1 MIDLLDQKK
10 ELKARSSPKAAPTNA
25 PINIVGFVVVLFV
38 VAVVELVVVA
48 VVERVA
54 LLVVRRVVARYG
66 GGVRRHSNGGGVHG
80 DGGGVGC

>member
-1 MIDLLDQKK
+1 MDKFTGSK

-38 VAVVELVVVA
+38 VVAVVELVA
-48 VVERVA
+48 LLVA
-54 LLVVRRVVARYG
+54 LLVVVRYG
-66 GGVRRHSNGGGVHG
+66 DGVRRRSNGGGVHG

>member
-1 MIDLLDQKK
+1 MDRFTGSK

-38 VAVVELVVVA
+38 VVVVGVLVVVA
-48 VVERVA
+48 VVELVA
-54 LLVVRRVVARYG
+54 LLVVAHYD

-80 DGGGVGC
+80 DGGVGC

>member
-1 MIDLLDQKK
+1 MDRFTGSK

-38 VAVVELVVVA
+38 VAVVELV
-48 VVERVA
+48 A
-54 LLVVRRVVARYG
+54 LLVVRRVVACYGDGVRRHNNG
-66 GGVRRHSNGGGVHG
+66 GGVRG